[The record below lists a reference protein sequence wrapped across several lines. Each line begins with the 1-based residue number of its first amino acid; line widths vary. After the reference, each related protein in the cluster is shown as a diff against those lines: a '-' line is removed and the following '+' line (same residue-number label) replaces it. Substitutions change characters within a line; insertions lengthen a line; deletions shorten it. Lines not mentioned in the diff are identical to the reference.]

1 MPNDYLTAAYRY
13 EPDPTK
19 KFLITVRY
27 VDREGNQI
35 KAPESRTLP
44 VESDYVIEPAAIN
57 SYLIA
62 SAELTDGGITDL
74 EGTGVISAEDAG
86 VSLNTSNYQFTGKM
100 PNQAITFTY
109 QYELDP
115 SFVTTLRVKRMDNHG
130 NILREE
136 ECGLCSR
143 EYRWKLM
150 WKKCQVMFI
159 LLI

>member
-1 MPNDYLTAAYRY
+1 MISLTAAYRY

-44 VESDYVIEPAAIN
+44 VESGLCWLEPAAIN

-74 EGTGVISAEDAG
+74 EDRCYIRAEDAG
-86 VSLNTSNYQFTGKM
+86 EPQYFQLSIYGKDAE
-100 PNQAITFTY
+100 PG
-109 QYELDP
+109 
-115 SFVTTLRVKRMDNHG
+115 H
-130 NILREE
+130 NIYL
-136 ECGLCSR
+136 S
-143 EYRWKLM
+143 
-150 WKKCQVMFI
+150 I
-159 LLI
+159 